1 MLTALGTWFRHR
13 RAPRVKPPDARPPG
27 SADADGSV
35 PVEAI
40 QARVARWFARELPAQ
55 VALAQASV
63 PALVAARP
71 RLTDETVPNPTP
83 LAWLTAALDVL
94 EAWPEPLPV
103 PCRAPALAWRYLI
116 FLRTAC
122 DALEAAYGQ
131 VWQQGWSTH
140 CPLTEV
146 PDTHFA
152 PRPPRPPRDRL
163 PPSSEGLGALVLGSR
178 LPEAGQQCLYEALAA
193 GVDWVHPAAFWREL
207 GIAPAAPDPDPIR
220 RDAPGPGGTP
230 SASSPLYPPAPGP
243 GATPSMVRQEP
254 VPPAAVVPAPV
265 MAMAPPAEA
274 TPAVAGSM
282 DDPLA
287 AIARATLAAWIAH
300 PRFNRHSGES
310 WWTGELYV
318 AAKPFAEALQAH
330 DEVAAQPESRNRKWL
345 YRVLDERDLIVT
357 YGGQRIWPLFVTG
370 PGEPLPRFVSALKLA
385 PALYAGLE
393 LGAVFPGSVEPARAG
408 RAGRGSIV

>member
-1 MLTALGTWFRHR
+1 M
-13 RAPRVKPPDARPPG
+13 RPCRIP
-27 SADADGSV
+27 
-35 PVEAI
+35 
-40 QARVARWFARELPAQ
+40 
-55 VALAQASV
+55 
-63 PALVAARP
+63 
-71 RLTDETVPNPTP
+71 P

-220 RDAPGPGGTP
+220 RDAPGPGDAQRFVSAVSPRRVQERRPAWYDRNRFRPPP
-230 SASSPLYPPAPGP
+230 SFRRRSWRWRRRPRPPRRCRVDGRSPGRDRP
-243 GATPSMVRQEP
+243 RD
-254 VPPAAVVPAPV
+254 
-265 MAMAPPAEA
+265 
-274 TPAVAGSM
+274 AGGL
-282 DDPLA
+282 D
-287 AIARATLAAWIAH
+287 RH

-393 LGAVFPGSVEPARAG
+393 LGAVFPEAWNRRGRRARVAVVSSSAL
-408 RAGRGSIV
+408 R

>member
-13 RAPRVKPPDARPPG
+13 QASRVKPPGARSPG
-27 SADADGSV
+27 PADAAAAT
-35 PVEAI
+35 VEAI
-40 QARVARWFARELPAQ
+40 QARVARWFARESPAQ

-94 EAWPEPLPV
+94 EAWSEPLPV
-103 PCRAPALAWRYLI
+103 PCRAPALAWRYLV

-163 PPSSEGLGALVLGSR
+163 PPSSEGLGALVIGSR

-207 GIAPAAPDPDPIR
+207 GIAPDPDPIR
-220 RDAPGPGGTP
+220 RDAPR
-230 SASSPLYPPAPGP
+230 P
-243 GATPSMVRQEP
+243 GATPSPVRQEP
-254 VPPAAVVPAPV
+254 VPPAAVVPAPAMAMAMA

-274 TPAVAGSM
+274 TPAIAVAM

-287 AIARATLAAWIAH
+287 AITRATLAAWIAH
-300 PRFNRHSGES
+300 PRFNRHNGEG

-357 YGGQRIWPLFVTG
+357 NDGQRIWNLFVTG
-370 PGEPLPRFVSALKLA
+370 PGEPLPRYVSALKLA
-385 PALYAGLE
+385 PALYAGLD
-393 LGAVFPGSVEPARAG
+393 LGPVFQGSVEPARAE
-408 RAGRGSIV
+408 RKPAVIDKAESASLQSQ

>member
-13 RAPRVKPPDARPPG
+13 QASRVKPPGARSPG
-27 SADADGSV
+27 PADAASAAT
-35 PVEAI
+35 VEAI

-55 VALAQASV
+55 VTLAQASV

-94 EAWPEPLPV
+94 EAWSEPPPV

-140 CPLTEV
+140 CPLTEA

-152 PRPPRPPRDRL
+152 PRPLRPPRGRL

-207 GIAPAAPDPDPIR
+207 GIAPVASDPDLIR
-220 RDAPGPGGTP
+220 RDAPGPEGTP
-230 SASSPLYPPAPGP
+230 SASSPLYPPTPRP
-243 GATPSMVRQEP
+243 GATPSAPRREP
-254 VPPAAVVPAPV
+254 VPPA

-274 TPAVAGSM
+274 TPAVAVAM

-287 AIARATLAAWIAH
+287 AITRATLATWIAH
-300 PRFNRHSGES
+300 PRFNRHSGEG

-330 DEVAAQPESRNRKWL
+330 DEVVAQPESRNRKWL

-357 YGGQRIWPLFVTG
+357 NGGQRIWPLFVTG

-385 PALYAGLE
+385 PPLYAGLE
-393 LGAVFPGSVEPARAG
+393 LGPVFPGIIEPARAA
-408 RAGRGSIV
+408 RAGRGGSSSSALR

>member
-1 MLTALGTWFRHR
+1 MLTALSTWFHR
-13 RAPRVKPPDARPPG
+13 RQAPRVETPDDRSPG
-27 SADADGSV
+27 PADAEWSAA
-35 PVEAI
+35 VETI
-40 QARVARWFARELPAQ
+40 HARVACWFARELPAQ

-63 PALVAARP
+63 PVLVAARP

-103 PCRAPALAWRYLI
+103 PRRAPALAWRYLI

-122 DALEAAYGQ
+122 DALEAAYAQ

-152 PRPPRPPRDRL
+152 PRPLRPPRGRL
-163 PPSSEGLGALVLGSR
+163 PPSSEGLGALVIGAR

-193 GVDWVHPAAFWREL
+193 GVDWVHPAAFWREW
-207 GIAPAAPDPDPIR
+207 GITPDPDPVR
-220 RDAPGPGGTP
+220 RDAPGPG
-230 SASSPLYPPAPGP
+230 AMPA
-243 GATPSMVRQEP
+243 TTVVP
-254 VPPAAVVPAPV
+254 VPAVVSAPRS
-265 MAMAPPAEA
+265 EA
-274 TPAVAGSM
+274 TPAVAGSL

-287 AIARATLAAWIAH
+287 AMARATLVVWIAH
-300 PRFNRHSGES
+300 PRFNRHNGAG

-318 AAKPFAEALQAH
+318 AAKPFAEALQAQAG
-330 DEVAAQPESRNRKWL
+330 VVTQPDLSHRKRL
-345 YRVLDERDLIVT
+345 YRVLDEQDLIVAH
-357 YGGQRIWPLFVTG
+357 GGQRVWNLFVTG
-370 PGEPLPRFVSALKLA
+370 SGERRPRYVSALKLA

-393 LGAVFPGSVEPARAG
+393 LGPVFQGSVESARAG
-408 RAGRGSIV
+408 RTGCGGSPSSALG

>member
-13 RAPRVKPPDARPPG
+13 PASGVKPSNDQPPSSSDAV
-27 SADADGSV
+27 SAAT
-35 PVEAI
+35 VEAI

-94 EAWPEPLPV
+94 EAWPEPPPV
-103 PCRAPALAWRYLI
+103 PCHAPALAWRYLI

-140 CPLTEV
+140 CPLTEM

-152 PRPPRPPRDRL
+152 PRPLRPPRDRL
-163 PPSSEGLGALVLGSR
+163 PPSSEGLGALVIGSR

-207 GIAPAAPDPDPIR
+207 GIALAAPDPDPIR

-254 VPPAAVVPAPV
+254 VPPAVVPAPAMA
-265 MAMAPPAEA
+265 MAMAPLAEA

-287 AIARATLAAWIAH
+287 TITRATLAAWIAH
-300 PRFNRHSGES
+300 PRFNRHSGEAGGPGS
-310 WWTGELYV
+310 FMWRPNRLPRPC
-318 AAKPFAEALQAH
+318 KPMTRWR
-330 DEVAAQPESRNRKWL
+330 RNRN
-345 YRVLDERDLIVT
+345 
-357 YGGQRIWPLFVTG
+357 
-370 PGEPLPRFVSALKLA
+370 
-385 PALYAGLE
+385 
-393 LGAVFPGSVEPARAG
+393 RAT
-408 RAGRGSIV
+408 ASGSIACWTSGI

>member
-1 MLTALGTWFRHR
+1 MEAEGKRCVEIVRFNRLIKR
-13 RAPRVKPPDARPPG
+13 R
-27 SADADGSV
+27 
-35 PVEAI
+35 
-40 QARVARWFARELPAQ
+40 
-55 VALAQASV
+55 
-63 PALVAARP
+63 
-71 RLTDETVPNPTP
+71 
-83 LAWLTAALDVL
+83 AALDRVRRGGDWRGRAYCAARAVSSSITASNKAVL
-94 EAWPEPLPV
+94 AAWPEPLPV

-122 DALEAAYGQ
+122 DALEAAYSQ

-163 PPSSEGLGALVLGSR
+163 PPSSEGLGALVIGAR

-207 GIAPAAPDPDPIR
+207 GIAPDPDPIR

-230 SASSPLYPPAPGP
+230 S
-243 GATPSMVRQEP
+243 TVQQEP
-254 VPPAAVVPAPV
+254 VPPAAVVPAPAMAMA

-274 TPAVAGSM
+274 TPAIAVAM

-287 AIARATLAAWIAH
+287 AITRATLAAWIAH
-300 PRFNRHSGES
+300 PRFNRHNGEG

-318 AAKPFAEALQAH
+318 AAWRPNRLPRPCKPMTRW
-330 DEVAAQPESRNRKWL
+330 SRNRN
-345 YRVLDERDLIVT
+345 
-357 YGGQRIWPLFVTG
+357 
-370 PGEPLPRFVSALKLA
+370 
-385 PALYAGLE
+385 
-393 LGAVFPGSVEPARAG
+393 RAT
-408 RAGRGSIV
+408 ASGSIACWTSGI

>member
-13 RAPRVKPPDARPPG
+13 QASRVKPPGARSPG
-27 SADADGSV
+27 PADAAAAT
-35 PVEAI
+35 VEAI
-40 QARVARWFARELPAQ
+40 QARVARWFARESPAQ

-94 EAWPEPLPV
+94 EAWSEPLPV

-152 PRPPRPPRDRL
+152 PRPLRPPRDRL
-163 PPSSEGLGALVLGSR
+163 PPSSEGLGALVIGSR

-207 GIAPAAPDPDPIR
+207 GIAPDPDPIR
-220 RDAPGPGGTP
+220 RDAPR
-230 SASSPLYPPAPGP
+230 P
-243 GATPSMVRQEP
+243 GATPSPVRQEP
-254 VPPAAVVPAPV
+254 VPPAAVVPAPAMAMAMA

-274 TPAVAGSM
+274 TPAIAVAM

-287 AIARATLAAWIAH
+287 AITRATLAAWIAH
-300 PRFNRHSGES
+300 PRFNRHNGEG

-357 YGGQRIWPLFVTG
+357 NDGQRIWNLFVTG
-370 PGEPLPRFVSALKLA
+370 PGEPLPRYVSALKLA
-385 PALYAGLE
+385 PALYAGLD
-393 LGAVFPGSVEPARAG
+393 LGPVFQGSVEPARAE
-408 RAGRGSIV
+408 RKPAVIDKAESASLQSQ

>member
-1 MLTALGTWFRHR
+1 MLTVLSTWFRR
-13 RAPRVKPPDARPPG
+13 RHAPCAKPPDDRPPG
-27 SADADGSV
+27 PADAEWSAT
-35 PVEAI
+35 VETI

-63 PALVAARP
+63 PVLVAARP
-71 RLTDETVPNPTP
+71 RLADETVPNPTP
-83 LAWLTAALDVL
+83 LAWLAAALDVL

-103 PCRAPALAWRYLI
+103 PRRAPALAWRYLV

-152 PRPPRPPRDRL
+152 PRPLRPPRDRL

-178 LPEAGQQCLYEALAA
+178 LPEAGQQCLYEALAV
-193 GVDWVHPAAFWREL
+193 GVDWVHPTAFWREWETT
-207 GIAPAAPDPDPIR
+207 PDPIR
-220 RDAPGPGGTP
+220 RDAPGPE
-230 SASSPLYPPAPGP
+230 
-243 GATPSMVRQEP
+243 ATP
-254 VPPAAVVPAPV
+254 AATVVPAPA

-300 PRFNRHSGES
+300 PRFNRHNGAG

-318 AAKPFAEALQAH
+318 AAKPFAEALQTH
-330 DEVAAQPESRNRKWL
+330 DEVVTQLDLSHRKKL
-345 YRVLDERDLIVT
+345 YRVLDEQDLIVAH
-357 YGGQRIWPLFVTG
+357 GGQRVWNLFVTG
-370 PGEPLPRFVSALKLA
+370 PGERRPRYVSALKLA

-393 LGAVFPGSVEPARAG
+393 LGPVFQGMIEPVRAG
-408 RAGRGSIV
+408 RTGCGGSPSSALR

>member
-13 RAPRVKPPDARPPG
+13 RAPRVKPPGDRPPG
-27 SADADGSV
+27 PADAASAAT
-35 PVEAI
+35 VEAI

-103 PCRAPALAWRYLI
+103 PCRAPALAWRYLV

-152 PRPPRPPRDRL
+152 PRPLRPPRDRL

-207 GIAPAAPDPDPIR
+207 GIAPVASDPDPIR
-220 RDAPGPGGTP
+220 RDAPGPG
-230 SASSPLYPPAPGP
+230 
-243 GATPSMVRQEP
+243 ATHSTVRQEP
-254 VPPAAVVPAPV
+254 VPPAVVPAPAMAMA

-274 TPAVAGSM
+274 TPAVTGSM

-287 AIARATLAAWIAH
+287 AMARATLAAWIAH
-300 PRFNRHSGES
+300 PRFNRHSGEG

-330 DEVAAQPESRNRKWL
+330 DEVVAQPESRNRKWL

-357 YGGQRIWPLFVTG
+357 NGGQRIWPLFVTG

-393 LGAVFPGSVEPARAG
+393 LGPVFQGIIEPARAE
-408 RAGRGSIV
+408 RKPAVIDKAESASLQSQ

>member
-1 MLTALGTWFRHR
+1 MLTVLSTWFRRWH
-13 RAPRVKPPDARPPG
+13 APCVKPPDDRSPG
-27 SADADGSV
+27 PADAEWSAT
-35 PVEAI
+35 VETI

-63 PALVAARP
+63 PVLVAARP
-71 RLTDETVPNPTP
+71 RLADETVPNPTP

-103 PCRAPALAWRYLI
+103 PRRASALAWRYLV

-152 PRPPRPPRDRL
+152 PRPLRPPRERL
-163 PPSSEGLGALVLGSR
+163 PPSSEGLGALVLGSH

-193 GVDWVHPAAFWREL
+193 GVDWVHPTAFWREWETT
-207 GIAPAAPDPDPIR
+207 PDPIR
-220 RDAPGPGGTP
+220 RDAPGPE
-230 SASSPLYPPAPGP
+230 
-243 GATPSMVRQEP
+243 ATP
-254 VPPAAVVPAPV
+254 AATVVPAPA

-300 PRFNRHSGES
+300 PRFNRHNGAG
-310 WWTGELYV
+310 WWIGELYV
-318 AAKPFAEALQAH
+318 AAKPFAEALQVH
-330 DEVAAQPESRNRKWL
+330 DEVVTQPDLSHRKKL
-345 YRVLDERDLIVT
+345 YRVLDEQDLIVAH
-357 YGGQRIWPLFVTG
+357 GGQRIWPLFVTG
-370 PGEPLPRFVSALKLA
+370 PGELQSRYVSALKLA

-393 LGAVFPGSVEPARAG
+393 LGPVFPGNIELARAERKSSG
-408 RAGRGSIV
+408 HG

>member
-1 MLTALGTWFRHR
+1 MLTVLSTWFRR
-13 RAPRVKPPDARPPG
+13 RHAPCVKPPDDRPPG
-27 SADADGSV
+27 PADAEWSAT
-35 PVEAI
+35 VETI

-71 RLTDETVPNPTP
+71 RLADETVPNPTP

-103 PCRAPALAWRYLI
+103 PRRASALAWRYLV

-152 PRPPRPPRDRL
+152 PRPLRPPRDRL

-193 GVDWVHPAAFWREL
+193 GVDWVHPTAFWREWETAL
-207 GIAPAAPDPDPIR
+207 DPIR

-230 SASSPLYPPAPGP
+230 SALSPLYPPAPGP
-243 GATPSMVRQEP
+243 GGTPSTVQQEP
-254 VPPAAVVPAPV
+254 VPPASVVPAPA

-287 AIARATLAAWIAH
+287 AITRATLAAWIVH
-300 PRFNRHSGES
+300 PRFNRHSGAG

-318 AAKPFAEALQAH
+318 AAKPFAEALQVH
-330 DEVAAQPESRNRKWL
+330 DEVVTQLDLSHRKKL
-345 YRVLDERDLIVT
+345 YRVLDEQDLIVAH
-357 YGGQRIWPLFVTG
+357 GGQRVWPLFVTG
-370 PGEPLPRFVSALKLA
+370 PGELRSRYVSALKLA

-393 LGAVFPGSVEPARAG
+393 LGPVFPGNIELVKCLTQSFTIQRDGVK
-408 RAGRGSIV
+408 